1 MLFKADSATY
11 IKGVIIMSINVNMD
25 YSTLFSSLP
34 GASGSSSTSNL
45 YSSLS
50 NLMNDYAEIRNGS
63 YSKLVKAYYAKI
75 DSESSDSTD
84 ETEDTDS
91 TSSSSSVTTAAQ
103 TASQIASDAKELG
116 DAADKLSSSSS
127 SIYDKKFTT
136 TTNEDGT
143 TSSSYEYDTSKIT
156 SAVKSFVKEY
166 NSLINSTSDS
176 MDSTTITRA
185 SFLKNITNNYSDALS
200 QIGITVN
207 SSTGKLSVDS
217 DKLSS
222 ANMETVKTIFSGNNG
237 YGSQVSTYASLIE
250 SASASQ
256 TSGSSYTNSGGYSTS
271 GYSSI
276 TDLFA

>member
-1 MLFKADSATY
+1 
-11 IKGVIIMSINVNMD
+11 MSINVNMD

-34 GASGSSSTSNL
+34 GTSGSSSTSNL

-84 ETEDTDS
+84 EAKDTDS
-91 TSSSSSVTTAAQ
+91 TSTTSSSVTSAAK

-116 DAADKLSSSSS
+116 DVSDKLSSSSS
-127 SIYDKKFTT
+127 NIYDKKFTT

-222 ANMETVKTIFSGNNG
+222 ANMETVKTVFSGNNG